1 MDPAPVTALRVLKV
15 TQEGREH
22 LEDLVATEEPLALT
36 LGYST
41 PAGREQREL
50 AVTMRTPGNDFDLA
64 FGFLFTEGILTSPAD
79 VLSIRHCTGR
89 EARDREGNILK
100 IELSEN
106 LSLPP
111 HIFQRQSFIS
121 SSCGVCGKASI
132 DAVRVHAPVP
142 CGADA
147 LRFDAGLLGTLPAT
161 VSAQQRVFGVTGGLH
176 AAALFDA
183 AGALL
188 ALREDVG
195 RHNAV
200 DKLIGHALLRGWLPL
215 REQILFLSGRA
226 SFELLQKAAL
236 AGVRAVCSVGAPSSL
251 AVQCAQEFDI
261 TLAGFLRE
269 NRFNIYSGGHRLIG
283 TLATNVL
290 SATPS

>member
-1 MDPAPVTALRVLKV
+1 MAPAPVTALRVLKV
-15 TQEGREH
+15 TQGGREH

-41 PAGREQREL
+41 PLGREQREL
-50 AVTMRTPGNDFDLA
+50 AVTMRTPGNDFELA
-64 FGFLFTEGILTSPAD
+64 FGFLFTEGIITSPED
-79 VLSIRHCTGR
+79 VLSIRHCSGS
-89 EARDREGNILK
+89 EARGREGNILK

-106 LSLPP
+106 LSLAP

-132 DAVRVHAPVP
+132 EAVRVHAPVP
-142 CGADA
+142 CEADT
-147 LRFDAGLLGTLPAT
+147 LRFDADLLGTFPAK
-161 VSAQQRVFGVTGGLH
+161 VSTQQRVFGVTGGLH
-176 AAALFDA
+176 AAALFDT

-200 DKLIGHALLRGWLPL
+200 DKLLGHALLQGWLPL

-251 AVQCAQEFDI
+251 AVQCALEFGI

-269 NRFNIYSGGHRLIG
+269 NRFNLYSGEHRLLDP
-283 TLATNVL
+283 LATDVL
-290 SATPS
+290 GATPS

>member
-1 MDPAPVTALRVLKV
+1 
-15 TQEGREH
+15 
-22 LEDLVATEEPLALT
+22 
-36 LGYST
+36 
-41 PAGREQREL
+41 
-50 AVTMRTPGNDFDLA
+50 
-64 FGFLFTEGILTSPAD
+64 
-79 VLSIRHCTGR
+79 
-89 EARDREGNILK
+89 
-100 IELSEN
+100 
-106 LSLPP
+106 
-111 HIFQRQSFIS
+111 
-121 SSCGVCGKASI
+121 VCGKASI

-142 CGADA
+142 GGADA
-147 LRFDAGLLGTLPAT
+147 LRFDAGLLGTLSAT

-200 DKLIGHALLRGWLPL
+200 DKLFGHALLQGWLPL

-251 AVQCAQEFDI
+251 AVQCALEFDI

-269 NRFNIYSGGHRLIG
+269 NRFNIYSGGHRLLG
-283 TLATNVL
+283 TVATDVL